1 MKLLQIKN
9 LQVDFV
15 TEIGTT
21 TAVKNISMEVNRGEI
36 VAIVGESGSG
46 KSVTALSI
54 LQLLPKP
61 SAKFTTGE
69 ILFSADDQTINLL
82 TQTPDQL
89 RKIRGNQIAMIF
101 QEPMTSLN
109 PVFTC
114 GDQVMEA
121 IQLHQ
126 KKSSR
131 IAKQK
136 AIELFEKVELPNPA
150 SMFNRYPHQLSGGQK
165 QRVMIAIAMSCNPDL
180 LICDEPT
187 TALDVTVQKTILEL
201 IRELQ
206 EKEKMGVIFITHD
219 LGVVAEIADR
229 AIVMYKGAVVEE
241 GTTRELFATPKH
253 AYTRGLL
260 ACRPVLHQKGERLPV
275 VSDFLESGVL
285 SHESGVESRES
296 GMLDT
301 GYGILNTGY
310 LKQEEKD
317 KSSDSSTLNHKPA
330 YRSGRP
336 QTLNHKPTETLIEVK
351 NLSVWYPSKK
361 KLFGKTDEYI
371 KAVDNVSFDVYKGE
385 TLGLVGESGCGK
397 TTLGRSLLRLI
408 EPTHGRIIY
417 KDTDLTAFSRDQ
429 LKKFRKNV
437 QIIFQDPYS
446 SLNPRLTIG
455 AAITEPLKVHRLI
468 DTEKKRREKVV
479 ELLEKVNLRAEH
491 FHRYP
496 HEFSGG
502 QRQRIVIA
510 RALALEPDFIVCDE
524 SVSALDVS
532 VQAQVLNL
540 LNDLKAEYGF
550 TNIFISHDLSV
561 IQYIS
566 DRIMVMNK
574 GKIEEIG
581 PAQEVYHHPN
591 SLYTQ
596 KLIASI
602 PKGPAIA

>member
-1 MKLLQIKN
+1 MTLLQIKN

-21 TAVKNISMEVNRGEI
+21 SAVKNVSLEVNRGEI

-46 KSVTALSI
+46 KSVTALSV
-54 LQLLPKP
+54 LQLLPTP
-61 SAKFTTGE
+61 PAKFSMGE
-69 ILFSADDQTINLL
+69 ILFSAGNETMDLL
-82 TQTPDQL
+82 AQTPGQM

-114 GDQVMEA
+114 GEQVMEA

-126 KKSSR
+126 RIPSR
-131 IAKQK
+131 LAKQQT
-136 AIELFEKVELPNPA
+136 IELFRKVKLPDPA
-150 SMFNRYPHQLSGGQK
+150 SMFQRYPHQLSGGQK

-206 EKEKMGVIFITHD
+206 QSGQMGVIFITHD

-229 AIVMYKGAVVEE
+229 AIVMFKGSIVEE
-241 GTTRELFATPKH
+241 GTTRQLFSAPKH
-253 AYTRGLL
+253 PYTKGLL
-260 ACRPVLHQKGERLPV
+260 ACRAVLHKKGERLPV
-275 VSDFLESGVL
+275 VSDFWDETLMTPESGVP
-285 SHESGVESRES
+285 SSESGVVS
-296 GMLDT
+296 GKT
-301 GYGILNTGY
+301 G
-310 LKQEEKD
+310 
-317 KSSDSSTLNHKPA
+317 P
-330 YRSGRP
+330 SGTQP
-336 QTLNHKPTETLIEVK
+336 QTTTYKPQTPGPTETLIEVK
-351 NLSVWYPSKK
+351 SLSVWYASRKT
-361 KLFGKTDEYI
+361 LLGKPAEFT
-371 KAVDNVSFDVYKGE
+371 KAVDKVSFEVFKGE

-397 TTLGRSLLRLI
+397 TTLGRALLRLI
-408 EPTHGRIIY
+408 EPNEGKILY
-417 KDTDLTAFSRDQ
+417 KGTDLTAFTKNE

-437 QIIFQDPYS
+437 QIVFQDPYS

-455 AAITEPLKVHRLI
+455 EAIMEPLRVHRLI
-468 DTEKKRREKVV
+468 GSERKRHEKVA
-479 ELLEKVNLRAEH
+479 ELLTKVNLEPEH
-491 FHRYP
+491 FYRYP

-540 LNDLKAEYGF
+540 LNDLKREFGF

-574 GKIEEIG
+574 GRVEEIG
-581 PAQEVYHHPN
+581 PAHEIYTHPA
-591 SLYTQ
+591 SAYTQ
-596 KLIASI
+596 KLIDSI
-602 PKGPAIA
+602 PRASESF

>member
-1 MKLLQIKN
+1 MKRPLLQIKN

-21 TAVKNISMEVNRGEI
+21 TAVKNISLEVNRGEI

-46 KSVTALSI
+46 KSVTALSV
-54 LQLLPKP
+54 LQLLPTP
-61 SAKFTTGE
+61 PAKYSMGE
-69 ILFSADDQTINLL
+69 ILFSPGNESINLL
-82 TQTPDQL
+82 HQTRDQL

-114 GDQVMEA
+114 GEQVMET
-121 IQLHQ
+121 ILLHQ
-126 KKSSR
+126 R
-131 IAKQK
+131 VAPDFAKQRT
-136 AIELFEKVELPNPA
+136 IDLFRKVKLPDPA
-150 SMFNRYPHQLSGGQK
+150 SMFQRYPHQLSGGQK

-187 TALDVTVQKTILEL
+187 TALDVTVQKTILQL

-206 EKEKMGVIFITHD
+206 QTEQMGVVFITHD

-229 AIVMYKGAVVEE
+229 AIVMFKGSIVEE
-241 GTTRELFATPKH
+241 ETTRELFSAPKH
-253 AYTRGLL
+253 PYTKGLL

-275 VSDFLESGVL
+275 VSDFLEAGTSRQAEVR
-285 SHESGVESRES
+285 SQESEAVNQDLR
-296 GMLDT
+296 T
-301 GYGILNTGY
+301 TH
-310 LKQEEKD
+310 EKD
-317 KSSDSSTLNHKPA
+317 DSTLGSSTSNASTLHQQ
-330 YRSGRP
+330 P
-336 QTLNHKPTETLIEVK
+336 QTSASPEKLIEVK

-361 KLFGKTDEYI
+361 TLLGKPAEFI
-371 KAVDNVSFDVYKGE
+371 KAVDRVSLDVFKGE

-397 TTLGRSLLRLI
+397 TTLGRALLRLI
-408 EPTHGRIIY
+408 EPTGGKILY
-417 KDTDLTAFSRDQ
+417 QKTDLTAFSKSE

-446 SLNPRLTIG
+446 SLNPKLTIG
-455 AAITEPLKVHRLI
+455 EAIIEPLKVHRLI
-468 DTEKKRREKVV
+468 KSERKRREKVV
-479 ELLEKVNLRAEH
+479 ELLMKVNLLPEH
-491 FHRYP
+491 FYRYP

-540 LNDLKAEYGF
+540 LNDLKQEYGF

-566 DRIMVMNK
+566 DRIAVMNT
-574 GKIEEIG
+574 GRIEEIG
-581 PAQEVYHHPN
+581 PAHDIYTRPESP
-591 SLYTQ
+591 YTQ
-596 KLIASI
+596 KLINSI
-602 PKGPAIA
+602 PGAPEGTS